1 MNQGAHAAIQQVSG
15 GPEREAQER
24 RRRGTRLEDLWGSGD
39 LGFRV

>member
-24 RRRGTRLEDLWGSGD
+24 RRRGTRLETFGAG
-39 LGFRV
+39 GI